1 MPLLLPA
8 IQAAREAAV
17 ELEGHGGEFVFG
29 TELPAVQ
36 DGTSNTMFVGESLL
50 PPRAPSRQD
59 SLEGV
64 SDLGEFVYGIA
75 HDTDGTQAAPP
86 PRPLPAPI
94 LTGGKERQDDIIDVI
109 VSLPSP
115 PDEPVSGWLFNA

>member
-17 ELEGHGGEFVFG
+17 ELERDEGEFIFG

-50 PPRAPSRQD
+50 PPRAPPRQD
-59 SLEGV
+59 SLDGA
-64 SDLGEFVYGIA
+64 SDLGFVCGITN
-75 HDTDGTQAAPP
+75 DTDGMQAAPP
-86 PRPLPAPI
+86 PRSLPAPI

-109 VSLPSP
+109 VSLPPP
-115 PDEPVSGWLFNA
+115 PDEPVSGWLFDA

>member
-8 IQAAREAAV
+8 IQAAREAAAV
-17 ELEGHGGEFVFG
+17 EVEGDEALEFFLGGIPNASSDLGEFVYG

-36 DGTSNTMFVGESLL
+36 DGTSNTVFVGESLL
-50 PPRAPSRQD
+50 PPAN
-59 SLEGV
+59 G
-64 SDLGEFVYGIA
+64 
-75 HDTDGTQAAPP
+75 TDGAHAAPP

-109 VSLPSP
+109 VSLPPP
-115 PDEPVSGWLFNA
+115 PDEPMSGWLFEA